1 MNSAT
6 GHTMYTTFFQRSV
19 NILNKETNYIGAKL
33 ESEGL
38 ITRRPVSK
46 GRYGRTQIFHLEE
59 EAFTVKNIVR
69 EVLAERFNIK
79 P

>member
-1 MNSAT
+1 MSSPT
-6 GHTMYTTFFQRSV
+6 GHIMYTTFFQRSV
-19 NILNKETNYIGAKL
+19 NILYIDAKL

-69 EVLAERFNIK
+69 EVLAERFNIR